1 MTARAQDGPASEPF
15 PEPTV
20 PAASRTEVFLRYLD
34 YFRSR
39 LTAKADE
46 LPTATCGAAGA
57 GE

>member
-1 MTARAQDGPASEPF
+1 MAPVSEPF

-34 YFRSR
+34 YFRAR
-39 LTAKADE
+39 LAAKVTE
-46 LPTATCGAAGA
+46 LPAAELATGGA